1 MRKVADEGRDMPLA
15 LLAYRNT
22 PVSDLEYSTA
32 QLLMSRMLNDRPPI
46 ATSLLSPKV
55 AQGVHRSLLARQQ
68 RQKRYRDQGTK
79 ALPPLQIGVHV
90 TVQREC
96 TWSPAIVVEKYAAPR
111 SFKVMIED
119 GQILQSMEAE
129 PTQAD
134 QVVLPPTPAE
144 DKVAYR
150 VTHASLSTSP
160 EKVPSETTS
169 PVGLPVSTPLAPRR
183 RVSERQIRKPKWLN
197 EYEHKLSGTT
207 VCPKVELKYFVF
219 LDRNVIYCCDH

>member
-22 PVSDLEYSTA
+22 PVSALEYSTA
-32 QLLMSRMLNDRPPI
+32 QLLMSRMLNDRPPT

-55 AQGVHRSLLARQQ
+55 AQGLHRSLLARQQ
-68 RQKRYRDQGTK
+68 RQKRYLDRGTK

-96 TWSPAIVVEKYAAPR
+96 TWSPAIVVEKYAASR

-169 PVGLPVSTPLAPRR
+169 PVGLPVSTPLAQRR
-183 RVSERQIRKPKWLN
+183 RVSERQISKPKCLN
-197 EYEHKLSGTT
+197 EYEHKLSRTT
-207 VCPKVELKYFVF
+207 VCPKVELKYFVP
-219 LDRNVIYCCDH
+219 